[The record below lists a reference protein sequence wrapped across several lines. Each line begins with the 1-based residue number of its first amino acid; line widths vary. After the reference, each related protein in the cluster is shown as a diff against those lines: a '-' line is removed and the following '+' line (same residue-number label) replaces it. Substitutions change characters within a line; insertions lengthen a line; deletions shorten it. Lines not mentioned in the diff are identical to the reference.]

1 MRLARTTIG
10 SRFGY
15 SGSGRRIWSATASW
29 RGGTWR
35 SVFGHVAA
43 VSLVSVAWI
52 LVTLRYLV
60 LIVVLG
66 VFAPVLGG
74 MWVIRWGDR
83 RREFREQQ
91 DDAALLRMMAGESDG
106 TTRD

>member
-29 RGGTWR
+29 RAGTWR
-35 SVFGHVAA
+35 SVFGYVAA

-52 LVTLRYLV
+52 LVTLWYLV

-74 MWVIRWGDR
+74 IWVIRWGDR

-106 TTRD
+106 ARKD